1 MSGSGIETQSHLEEN
16 GRITLMLVAF
26 EDGPRIMR
34 LIGTGRVIRVDTPEF
49 NDLMEKHYE
58 STELTRASGKR
69 AIILIDV
76 RKVGTSCRYGVP
88 FFDYR
93 CSRTTLVDRWGKR
106 DEETIKEYW
115 RTINKFSLDG
125 LPGMRHEILGLG
137 FVGKNRGP
145 GEMIE
150 LPAAGGGGESWGGV
164 LRSWLQAGGPAP
176 ANAAFLVA
184 GAVIGG
190 AISHFYSRR
199 R

>member
-1 MSGSGIETQSHLEEN
+1 MGQFFDYISDDHAEWIKKQKIFFVVTAPLDGKGTVNNSPKGYDCLRVLGSGIETQSHLEEN

-58 STELTRASGKR
+58 STELTRTSGKR

-93 CSRTTLVDRWGKR
+93 CS
-106 DEETIKEYW
+106 
-115 RTINKFSLDG
+115 
-125 LPGMRHEILGLG
+125 
-137 FVGKNRGP
+137 
-145 GEMIE
+145 
-150 LPAAGGGGESWGGV
+150 
-164 LRSWLQAGGPAP
+164 
-176 ANAAFLVA
+176 
-184 GAVIGG
+184 
-190 AISHFYSRR
+190 
-199 R
+199 